1 MIELLLVAEQFIDD
15 GAFDRAEHLYEQVA
29 EADPRNAIAVAG
41 LARVALARG
50 DRDRA
55 LAEAR
60 RALLIDP
67 EEVAAQRLIAH
78 LEFAGTGEDLEAIGP
93 DQAPDIVE
101 AAAGT
106 APSDLPA
113 RAEVVT
119 TAAIVADEG
128 TAKAQP
134 EVEAAEVEAS
144 ARAEAAAEVVR
155 TRAEAEAAAEVARAQ
170 AEAAAEVARAQAA
183 EDATR
188 AQAEAEAAQA
198 KKAADERLQAAT
210 AEARAHAAAAEA
222 RAQAWA
228 RAQAEA
234 DEARAQAIA
243 NAHVAAAEARAQ
255 ATAVAQA
262 AAASRQAAPEP
273 ASAPPARRSFVDR
286 LLGLFG
292 IRR

>member
-78 LEFAGTGEDLEAIGP
+78 LEFAGTGADLEAVGP

-101 AAAGT
+101 EAAGT
-106 APSDLPA
+106 APSDLPG

-128 TAKAQP
+128 TARGQS

-144 ARAEAAAEVVR
+144 ARAEAAAEVAR
-155 TRAEAEAAAEVARAQ
+155 TRAEAEAAAEVARTG
-170 AEAAAEVARAQAA
+170 AA

-198 KKAADERLQAAT
+198 KKAADERLQAAA

-286 LLGLFG
+286 LLGLFS

>member
-119 TAAIVADEG
+119 TATIVADEG

-144 ARAEAAAEVVR
+144 ARAEAEAAAEVAR
-155 TRAEAEAAAEVARAQ
+155 TRAEAAAEVARAQ
-170 AEAAAEVARAQAA
+170 AT

-198 KKAADERLQAAT
+198 KKAADERLQAAA